1 MVTARLP
8 QDEIDVAVDALRDG
22 DLVAFPTTR

>member
-8 QDEIDVAVDALRDG
+8 QAEIDLAVLALRDG
-22 DLVAFPTTR
+22 EVIAFPT